1 MSLASATL
9 CKPFKILYIDVLEC
23 QRRHVCRRAVLEYPS
38 ARMCNSWTMVI
49 RCDWR
54 STYRNQNVH
63 ICACYFWYLTGCDP
77 TEDNK
82 RRMKLGRALL
92 LLWAI
97 GLTYGAQAK
106 QLAVI
111 TDTGNSTT
119 NVTASELVKIFSGHT
134 QNWPDGKAIKI
145 VLRDPSSADMQV
157 AVRKLFNMTA
167 DQARAFVRAHSDVMV
182 VADSD
187 DAVIHFVSSTRGAIG
202 LVDLYSLTKGVNVL
216 KVDGRLPVEQGYLLR
231 GN

>member
-9 CKPFKILYIDVLEC
+9 CKPFKILYIDVGDVRGETSVCELFSSIG
-23 QRRHVCRRAVLEYPS
+23 QRDG
-38 ARMCNSWTMVI
+38 WTMVI
-49 RCDWR
+49 RCDWS
-54 STYRNQNVH
+54 STYRNRNVLMR
-63 ICACYFWYLTGCDP
+63 AYYFCYLTGCDP
-77 TEDNK
+77 AGDNK

-119 NVTASELVKIFSGHT
+119 NVTASELVKIFNGHT